1 MKKVSAILFSV
12 FIGNSIAFHV
22 TPPSRHNIRLFESSV
37 EEDVVETTTAKE
49 DLMEIAQSLKD
60 EYGALL
66 IDSSAQEKLKAA
78 VEALESS
85 ADPPA
90 DAAEM
95 IGGWT
100 LLCSTASA
108 EKVKGVD
115 TSKLPFYNEGPLK
128 EIRETLNK
136 SLMVQQVIKSSEE
149 SDVIDR
155 VDHVIQYMPPDTLSE
170 FVSSLPDFLQSVN
183 INPFQVTDQK
193 VVLVHKAEVESVI
206 PLIKTKL
213 SLQSVVGKS

>member
-1 MKKVSAILFSV
+1 
-12 FIGNSIAFHV
+12 
-22 TPPSRHNIRLFESSV
+22 
-37 EEDVVETTTAKE
+37 
-49 DLMEIAQSLKD
+49 
-60 EYGALL
+60 
-66 IDSSAQEKLKAA
+66 
-78 VEALESS
+78 
-85 ADPPA
+85 
-90 DAAEM
+90 M

-108 EKVKGVD
+108 EKVKGAD

-170 FVSSLPDFLQSVN
+170 FVSTLPDFLQSVN